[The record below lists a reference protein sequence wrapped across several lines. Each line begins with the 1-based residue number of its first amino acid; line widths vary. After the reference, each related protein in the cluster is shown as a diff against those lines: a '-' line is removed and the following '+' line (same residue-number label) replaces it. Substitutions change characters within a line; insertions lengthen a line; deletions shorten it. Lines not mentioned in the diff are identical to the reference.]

1 MNQSLYAHMNNKR
14 KMKKKKKKKKKN
26 EKKEKEK
33 KKKKWYQRETRKK
46 KKKLNFPP
54 SDNTAELLKPS
65 TGKLPWLA
73 TFEQHYQVAPWTL

>member
-1 MNQSLYAHMNNKR
+1 MNNKR

-33 KKKKWYQRETRKK
+33 KKRSGTKEKPGK